1 MKRIII
7 FILCLTAFA
16 WCLAAERIYCVR
28 LHHLLGL
35 HEDMTINEVVFTLAS
50 QLSEKQQIDLAD
62 FKEQFHISPE
72 ESDAEHNT
80 IAYYEIPIDDIYQYF
95 SLKKYG
101 YTDLSTIG
109 DVCRILKIPFNI
121 MAEKLN
127 LNARDV
133 NHKNVTIRELHRE
146 VLDIEDI
153 KIEYNDN
160 RLVFSSTV
168 LLMGMSLV
176 LMALIVIAF
185 VISQIGIFGKVAKVE
200 EKLPSVI
207 TSVGK
212 VIAARPKDLS
222 EVNIAAVIA
231 AIHKLKT
238 DTEEQDEVISSW
250 RHVNINMWR
259 ASGKAEFPCVK
270 HNLLRQI
277 NRGKK

>member
-1 MKRIII
+1 MKRLTI

-16 WCLAAERIYCVR
+16 WCFAAERIYCER
-28 LHHLLGL
+28 LHHQIGL
-35 HEDMTINEVVFTLAS
+35 HEDMKINEVVYIL
-50 QLSEKQQIDLAD
+50 QIELSE
-62 FKEQFHISPE
+62 FKTQFNISPDDQ
-72 ESDAEHNT
+72 DAEQNT
-80 IAYYEIPIDDIYQYF
+80 IAYYEIPLDDIYQFY
-95 SLKKYG
+95 SLKRYG
-101 YTDLSTIG
+101 YNDYSTVG
-109 DVCRILKIPFNI
+109 EVCRLLKIPFNV
-121 MAEKLN
+121 MSKPLN
-127 LNARDV
+127 LNAQDP
-133 NHKNVTIRELHRE
+133 NHKNATIREIHHE

-153 KIEYNDN
+153 KAEYNTN
-160 RLVFSSTV
+160 RLVFSSTL

-176 LMALIVIAF
+176 LIALIVIAF
-185 VISQIGIFGKVAKVE
+185 VISQIGFFGKVKKVE

-212 VIAARPKDLS
+212 VIAARPKDL
-222 EVNIAAVIA
+222 VDHNIAAVIA

-259 ASGKAEFPCVK
+259 ASGKAEFPSVK

>member
-1 MKRIII
+1 MKRLTI
-7 FILCLTAFA
+7 FILCLTAFT
-16 WCLAAERIYCVR
+16 WCHAAERIYCER
-28 LHHLLGL
+28 LHHQIGL
-35 HEDMTINEVVFTLAS
+35 HPDMKINEVVYTL
-50 QLSEKQQIDLAD
+50 QMELSD
-62 FKEQFHISPE
+62 FKTQFNISQA
-72 ESDAEHNT
+72 DQNAEHNT
-80 IAYYEIPIDDIYQYF
+80 IAYYGIPLDDIYQFY
-95 SLKKYG
+95 SLKRYG
-101 YTDLSTIG
+101 YNDFSTIG
-109 DVCRILKIPFNI
+109 EVCRLLKIPFNVL
-121 MAEKLN
+121 AKPLN
-127 LNARDV
+127 LNAQDT
-133 NHKNVTIRELHRE
+133 NHKNATIREIHHE

-153 KIEYNDN
+153 KAHYNTN

-185 VISQIGIFGKVAKVE
+185 VISQIGIFGKVKKV

-212 VIAARPKDLS
+212 VIAARPKDLLDH
-222 EVNIAAVIA
+222 NIAAVIA

-250 RHVNINMWR
+250 RSVNINMWR
-259 ASGKAEFPCVK
+259 ASGKAEFPSVK